1 MPAEQPKVRRS
12 RLSPERERELLDT
25 ALRLVRERGYDKV
38 TIDDIAEAARASV
51 ATLYRRWD
59 SKAKLIIT
67 AIQVTKPES
76 AAGIDTGSLRGDLL
90 AVAERAAGPIRLRD
104 PGTATMTGLARDALL
119 DPELMRAMRD
129 ILVEPEVEVLR
140 AVLRRHA
147 EAGRIAADSPVLDI
161 VDRLIFGPLLFEQL
175 FAGDAPGLPE
185 HIVDDVLLPLLIPG
199 GS

>member
-1 MPAEQPKVRRS
+1 MPSEQPRSRRS

-25 ALRLVRERGYDKV
+25 ALRLVRERGYDRV
-38 TIDDIAEAARASV
+38 TMDDIAEAAKASV

-59 SKAKLIIT
+59 SKAKLVIT

-76 AAGIDTGSLRGDLL
+76 AADIDTGSLRGDLL
-90 AVAERAAGPIRLRD
+90 AVTQRAAGPIRLRE
-104 PGTATMTGLARDALL
+104 PATATMTGLARDALL

-140 AVLRRHA
+140 RVLDRHA
-147 EAGRIAADSPVLDI
+147 RAGRIATDATILDI

-175 FAGDAPGLPE
+175 FAGHDPGLPE
-185 HIVDDVLLPLLIPG
+185 HLVDDVLLPLLAKG
-199 GS
+199 